1 MIQKGC
7 KRLNEKMLSVSGE
20 SVEVWK
26 WSRQIHMELLHSAEM
41 LTLTEVMM
49 TSSLKRLLLYASGNS
64 VDRLRMVVSHIPWIR
79 LVLNYIAR

>member
-1 MIQKGC
+1 
-7 KRLNEKMLSVSGE
+7 MLSVSGE

-64 VDRLRMVVSHIPWIR
+64 VDRLRMVYS
-79 LVLNYIAR
+79 LTCSMDALGLDYIAR